1 MEKAKE
7 YLEALKLDYNQH
19 LASHAPFEIIYPIK
33 KELEGAKKM
42 YELLSN
48 EECYIEEDR
57 YGELELYFYEK
68 EE

>member
-1 MEKAKE
+1 MDKAKE

-19 LASHAPFEIIYPIK
+19 LASHAPFNIIYPIK
-33 KELEGAKKM
+33 TMLKGAKEM

-48 EECYIEEDR
+48 EECCIEEDR